1 MLVLVLVACKPEQG
15 VPADS
20 GCIPVEVGNGCSI
33 WECWETIPNGLV
45 QYTFAAG
52 WNGKEFDIRSGPCSS
67 PTACAEKEQEVVK
80 ETCPGA
86 A

>member
-1 MLVLVLVACKPEQG
+1 
-15 VPADS
+15 
-20 GCIPVEVGNGCSI
+20 
-33 WECWETIPNGLV
+33 V